1 MLPLCLL
8 SSCTWTVETRTP
20 SSAKIK
26 FLSVSL
32 VYSEEIHRH
41 TLEDVSI
48 PGNTVAIVTSFSRLT
63 DAYSV
68 PFITI
73 KTNSNRWYLVPNLAF
88 VYTILWSPVSRTA
101 NTFDVLFKLGCV
113 EVVEHTFRSPKIPMF
128 KKQWSGVCVWGWIQ
142 QEQGLS
148 IFFFPPRGKP
158 CSILSGNLFCSGLSL
173 VLQDI

>member
-1 MLPLCLL
+1 M
-8 SSCTWTVETRTP
+8 ETRTP

-73 KTNSNRWYLVPNLAF
+73 KTNSNR
-88 VYTILWSPVSRTA
+88 
-101 NTFDVLFKLGCV
+101 
-113 EVVEHTFRSPKIPMF
+113 
-128 KKQWSGVCVWGWIQ
+128 
-142 QEQGLS
+142 
-148 IFFFPPRGKP
+148 
-158 CSILSGNLFCSGLSL
+158 
-173 VLQDI
+173 